1 MIWLSALAYYFLRI
15 LRFPSNQTPNYST
28 EKSTYDC
35 FLDILEESNSL
46 LIYSYVS
53 VKIPVEKRLSIAEY
67 ITRANFGLILG
78 NFEMS
83 FSDGI
88 VRYKTSIKLLDGEL
102 TYKMVGQLL
111 WRNLNVIDDYFPGI
125 MTVVYSN
132 TSPEDAIQQIEN
144 VDDDIEK
151 DTDNN

>member
-1 MIWLSALAYYFLRI
+1 
-15 LRFPSNQTPNYST
+15 
-28 EKSTYDC
+28 
-35 FLDILEESNSL
+35 
-46 LIYSYVS
+46 
-53 VKIPVEKRLSIAEY
+53 
-67 ITRANFGLILG
+67 
-78 NFEMS
+78 
-83 FSDGI
+83 
-88 VRYKTSIKLLDGEL
+88 
-102 TYKMVGQLL
+102 MVGQLL